1 MLSFEH
7 TILHITR
14 EGYERPFNVIFSY
27 DENTDTIIKEELS
40 GNWKALDD
48 CLINQVIR
56 YAIIEQ
62 KVLEY
67 TLGEGNDV
75 EFTYPIERFYETI
88 GGKSN
93 ATPTTID
100 DSTFMGKVEVM
111 TRKITFGTPLFRK

>member
-7 TILHITR
+7 TTLHITR

-56 YAIIEQ
+56 YAMIEQ
-62 KVLEY
+62 KVLH
-67 TLGEGNDV
+67 LLLSSSVNLINLMD
-75 EFTYPIERFYETI
+75 
-88 GGKSN
+88 
-93 ATPTTID
+93 
-100 DSTFMGKVEVM
+100 
-111 TRKITFGTPLFRK
+111 L